1 MENNTENYSQYCFVV
16 GATDVGK
23 KRAANE
29 DYLGKA
35 DTPNGRVVVVCDGM
49 GGHVGGAT
57 ASHIAV
63 ETILDFL
70 RENFR
75 NDPREA
81 IGEAIDAANQT
92 ILNHARTHPE
102 LTGMGSTCVL
112 LLIRNGKVYIGH
124 VGDSRIYLVRSKII
138 RQLTVDHSYVQEL
151 VDAGAINKEQAEHH
165 PRKNEITNALGI
177 PNMKPATVRDEPIS
191 PEAGDVFLLC
201 SDGLSNMVDDKH
213 IAHIASNLE
222 MTTQQRADTLVQ
234 RANDNGGLDN
244 ITCALVEF
252 SAKPESVNKVPFWK
266 KKAFVIGAVAAVM
279 LICGIVA
286 WQLLKHPK
294 PPKPESL
301 ESARIEETIEQS
313 MENVVVEPR
322 KEQVNLGEI
331 SIRADQQELLTI
343 EFEQFFTLINDSEG
357 KVLNRIDKLDAEL
370 NSASVKPVESIV
382 ELLSNERKVVLKL
395 TKSAGKMKKKLVEP
409 LHFTMQNETK
419 LIEFSFTV
427 KVKESDSDSKKENV
441 SGNNKSTDSNN
452 SNKPEENPDNGE
464 SKESL
469 DQTFEAIRVNKD
481 GYKIALFSSEP
492 EGIDDYD
499 YHKKIDYAFVAE
511 SKSTEWYTLTNN
523 GNLCSIT
530 IPEKDKIPFK
540 ASIQLTIKRG
550 EERGTITLPI
560 VKSGSK

>member
-1 MENNTENYSQYCFVV
+1 MKMENNTENYSQYCIAV

-29 DYLGKA
+29 DFLGKD

-63 ETILDFL
+63 DTILDFL
-70 RENFR
+70 RTNYR

-81 IGEAIDAANQT
+81 IGEAIDAANQA

-112 LLIRNGKVYIGH
+112 LIVRNGKVYIGH
-124 VGDSRIYLVRSKII
+124 VGDSRIYLVRSKTI

-151 VDAGAINKEQAEHH
+151 VDAGAISKEQAEHH

-177 PNMKPATVRDEPIS
+177 PNMKPATVREEPIS

-213 IAHIASNLE
+213 IAHISSNLE
-222 MTTQQRADTLVQ
+222 MTTQQRANTLVQ

-252 SAKPESVNKVPFWK
+252 SAKPGIVNNKPFWK
-266 KKAFVIGAVAAVM
+266 KKAFIIGVVAAAV
-279 LICGIVA
+279 LICGIVT
-286 WQLLKHPK
+286 WQLLKNPEPK
-294 PPKPESL
+294 HS
-301 ESARIEETIEQS
+301 EEPAPTEDTIKS
-313 MENVVVEPR
+313 TKDKIVELHE
-322 KEQVNLGEI
+322 EQVNLGEI
-331 SIRADQQELLTI
+331 SIKADQQDLLSI
-343 EFEQFFTLINDSEG
+343 EFEQFFTLIKDSEG
-357 KVLNRIDKLDAEL
+357 KVLNRIDKLDVEL
-370 NSASVKPVESIV
+370 TPASVKPVESIV

-395 TKSAGKMKKKLVEP
+395 TKPAKKLKKKLAEP

-419 LIEFSFTV
+419 LIKFSFTV
-427 KVKESDSDSKKENV
+427 KENEIDTKKENV
-441 SGNNKSTDSNN
+441 IGNNKNTVSTNISK
-452 SNKPEENPDNGE
+452 SEENQDNVE

-492 EGIDDYD
+492 DGIDDYD

-511 SKSTEWYTLTNN
+511 LKSTEWYTLTNN

-530 IPEKDKIPFK
+530 IPEKDKIPVN

>member
-1 MENNTENYSQYCFVV
+1 MKMENNTENYSQYCIAV

-29 DYLGKA
+29 DFLGKD

-63 ETILDFL
+63 DTILDFL
-70 RENFR
+70 RENYR
-75 NDPREA
+75 DDPREA
-81 IGEAIDAANQT
+81 IGEAIDAANQA
-92 ILNHARTHPE
+92 ILNHAKTHPE

-112 LLIRNGKVYIGH
+112 LIVRNGKVYIGH
-124 VGDSRIYLVRSKII
+124 VGDSRIYLVRSKTIK
-138 RQLTVDHSYVQEL
+138 QLTVDHSFVQEL
-151 VDAGAINKEQAEHH
+151 VNAGAISKEQAEHH

-177 PNMKPATVRDEPIS
+177 PNMRPATVREEPIS

-201 SDGLSNMVDDKH
+201 SDGLSNMVDDMH
-213 IAHIASNLE
+213 IAHIASNFD
-222 MTTQQRADTLVQ
+222 MTTQQRANTLVQ

-252 SAKPESVNKVPFWK
+252 SAKPGTVGNVPFWK
-266 KKAFVIGAVAAVM
+266 KKVFVIGAVVSAV
-279 LICGIVA
+279 LICGLVS
-286 WQLLKHPK
+286 WLLLKHPK
-294 PPKPESL
+294 PTPNPEPTSVEDSTKL
-301 ESARIEETIEQS
+301 AGNKVEELQ
-313 MENVVVEPR
+313 
-322 KEQVNLGEI
+322 KKQVNLGEI
-331 SIRADQQELLTI
+331 TIKADQQELLTI
-343 EFEQFFTLINDSEG
+343 EFEHFFTLIKNSEG

-370 NSASVKPVESIV
+370 NPASVKPVESIV

-395 TKSAGKMKKKLVEP
+395 TKPAKKMKKKLVEP
-409 LHFTMQNETK
+409 LHFTMQNETT
-419 LIEFSFTV
+419 LYEFSFMV
-427 KVKESDSDSKKENV
+427 KVDESDSKKENV
-441 SGNNKSTDSNN
+441 SGNNKSADNTNIDKS
-452 SNKPEENPDNGE
+452 EENPDNGE

-469 DQTFEAIRVNKD
+469 DQLFDAIRVNKD
-481 GYKIALFSSEP
+481 DYKIAIFSSEP

-499 YHKKIDYAFVAE
+499 CHKKIDFAFVAE
-511 SKSTEWYTLTNN
+511 SKSTEWYTLTND

-530 IPEKDKIPFK
+530 IPERDKIPFN